1 MLLLIIYVLF
11 SFLLEGFMSNIFASS
26 LTDVSY
32 FTTIYTVISFV
43 VIYPYFYNKKKY
55 YILLIIFGILFD
67 ALYTSTF
74 IVNVF
79 IFLGIGFVIYLFNNI
94 LSDNIFMI
102 NIISIIA
109 IITYHLLSFI
119 ILSIA
124 GYANY
129 SFLLLGRIIVHSI
142 IMTIIYTSLSYLV
155 IKTLFNRFDIK
166 EIK

>member
-11 SFLLEGFMSNIFASS
+11 SFLLEGFMSNIFASA

-79 IFLGIGFVIYLFNNI
+79 IFLGIGFVIYLLNNI

-109 IITYHLLSFI
+109 IITYHLLLFI

-142 IMTIIYTSLSYLV
+142 IMTIIYTSLSYLI

>member
-79 IFLGIGFVIYLFNNI
+79 IFLWIGFVIYLLNNI

>member
-79 IFLGIGFVIYLFNNI
+79 IFLRIGFVIYLLNNI

-142 IMTIIYTSLSYLV
+142 IMTIIYTSLSYLA

>member
-1 MLLLIIYVLF
+1 
-11 SFLLEGFMSNIFASS
+11 MSNIFASS

-43 VIYPYFYNKKKY
+43 VIYPYFYNKRKY

-79 IFLGIGFVIYLFNNI
+79 IFLWIGFVIYLLNNI

>member
-79 IFLGIGFVIYLFNNI
+79 IFLGIDFVIYLLNNI

-142 IMTIIYTSLSYLV
+142 IMTIIYTSLSYLA

>member
-79 IFLGIGFVIYLFNNI
+79 IFLGVGFVIYLLNNI
-94 LSDNIFMI
+94 V
-102 NIISIIA
+102 SIIA

-142 IMTIIYTSLSYLV
+142 IMTIIYTSLSYLI

>member
-79 IFLGIGFVIYLFNNI
+79 IFLGICFVIYLLNNI

>member
-79 IFLGIGFVIYLFNNI
+79 IFLGIGFVIYLLN
-94 LSDNIFMI
+94 

-142 IMTIIYTSLSYLV
+142 IMTIIYTSLSYLA

>member
-1 MLLLIIYVLF
+1 MLFLIIYVLF

-79 IFLGIGFVIYLFNNI
+79 IFLGIGFVIYLLNNI

-142 IMTIIYTSLSYLV
+142 IMTIIYTSLSYLI

>member
-1 MLLLIIYVLF
+1 MILLIIYVLF
-11 SFLLEGFMSNIFASS
+11 SFIIEGFMSNIFTST
-26 LTDVSY
+26 LTNISY
-32 FTTIYTVISFV
+32 FTTIYTIISFV
-43 VIYPYFYNKKKY
+43 IIYPYFYNKKKY
-55 YILLIIFGILFD
+55 YILLVILGILFD
-67 ALYTSTF
+67 MLYTSTF

-79 IFLGIGFVIYLFNNI
+79 IFLGIGFVIYLLNNI

-142 IMTIIYTSLSYLV
+142 IMTVIYTSISYLI
-155 IKTLFNRFDIK
+155 IKGLYYKFGIK
-166 EIK
+166 HIK

>member
-79 IFLGIGFVIYLFNNI
+79 IFLEIGFVIYLLNNI

>member
-142 IMTIIYTSLSYLV
+142 IMTIIYTSLSYLI

>member
-74 IVNVF
+74 IVHVF
-79 IFLGIGFVIYLFNNI
+79 IFLGIGFVIYLLNNI

>member
-1 MLLLIIYVLF
+1 
-11 SFLLEGFMSNIFASS
+11 MSNIFASA

-67 ALYTSTF
+67 AYILLLLCLMSY
-74 IVNVF
+74 
-79 IFLGIGFVIYLFNNI
+79 IFRDWFVIYLLNNI

-142 IMTIIYTSLSYLV
+142 IMTIIYTSLSYLI

>member
-79 IFLGIGFVIYLFNNI
+79 IFLGFCFLIYLLNNI
-94 LSDNIFMI
+94 LSDNIFII

>member
-79 IFLGIGFVIYLFNNI
+79 IFLGIGFVICLLNNI

>member
-67 ALYTSTF
+67 ALYTSPF
-74 IVNVF
+74 IVTVF
-79 IFLGIGFVIYLFNNI
+79 IFLGVGFVIYLLNNI

-142 IMTIIYTSLSYLV
+142 IMTIIYTSLSYLI

>member
-1 MLLLIIYVLF
+1 ML
-11 SFLLEGFMSNIFASS
+11 MS
-26 LTDVSY
+26 
-32 FTTIYTVISFV
+32 
-43 VIYPYFYNKKKY
+43 
-55 YILLIIFGILFD
+55 
-67 ALYTSTF
+67 LY
-74 IVNVF
+74 
-79 IFLGIGFVIYLFNNI
+79 LGIGFVIYLLNNI

-142 IMTIIYTSLSYLV
+142 IMTIIYTSLSYLA

>member
-79 IFLGIGFVIYLFNNI
+79 IFLGIGFVIYLLNNI
-94 LSDNIFMI
+94 L
-102 NIISIIA
+102 SIIA

-142 IMTIIYTSLSYLV
+142 IMTIIYTSLSYLA

>member
-79 IFLGIGFVIYLFNNI
+79 IFLGIGV
-94 LSDNIFMI
+94 
-102 NIISIIA
+102 SIIDD
-109 IITYHLLSFI
+109 TFFVSLNSSH
-119 ILSIA
+119 
-124 GYANY
+124 
-129 SFLLLGRIIVHSI
+129 FLLFRLYRQ
-142 IMTIIYTSLSYLV
+142 
-155 IKTLFNRFDIK
+155 NRPTF
-166 EIK
+166 

>member
-1 MLLLIIYVLF
+1 M
-11 SFLLEGFMSNIFASS
+11 
-26 LTDVSY
+26 
-32 FTTIYTVISFV
+32 
-43 VIYPYFYNKKKY
+43 
-55 YILLIIFGILFD
+55 FD

-79 IFLGIGFVIYLFNNI
+79 IFLGIGFVIYLLNNI

-142 IMTIIYTSLSYLV
+142 IMTIIYTSLSYLA
-155 IKTLFNRFDIK
+155 IKTLFNIFDIK

>member
-74 IVNVF
+74 IVHVF
-79 IFLGIGFVIYLFNNI
+79 IFLGICFVIYLLNNI

>member
-142 IMTIIYTSLSYLV
+142 IMTIIYTSLSYLA

>member
-11 SFLLEGFMSNIFASS
+11 SFLLEGFMSNIFASA

-74 IVNVF
+74 IVNVV
-79 IFLGIGFVIYLFNNI
+79 IFLGIGFVIYLLNNI

-142 IMTIIYTSLSYLV
+142 IMTIIYTSLSYLI

>member
-79 IFLGIGFVIYLFNNI
+79 IFLGIGFVIYLLNNI

-142 IMTIIYTSLSYLV
+142 IMTIIYTSFSYLV